1 VNQGLDLGTR
11 YGIAMYLILSTPVT
25 SIAVTAPYALRP
37 RGDVDKGVRGVGT
50 DTDSEEKKK

>member
-1 VNQGLDLGTR
+1 
-11 YGIAMYLILSTPVT
+11 M
-25 SIAVTAPYALRP
+25 APYALRP